1 MRLTFS
7 GSAVRGRVSPP
18 ASKSHTHRAFFLSS
32 LANGKSLITNP
43 LLSADTL
50 STLNS
55 IRSIGASVW
64 KGCSGIQITGG
75 NLHPPTV
82 EVDTE
87 NSGTTMRLLAGIS
100 SMFSDRVTIT
110 GDDSLK
116 KRPMS
121 ELLNALG
128 QMGVECSSDE
138 GYPPVTVKGP
148 NHGGDV
154 SIDGNISSQYISSL
168 MIVAPMLDRDTKI
181 TIRGGLVSR
190 PYLDITSHMMSLFG
204 ADVNI
209 EDHEIVI
216 RNGGYSPCNYSVPAD
231 FSSAAFPLVAG
242 ALAGT
247 VSVTGMDLDDP
258 QGDKE
263 IVNILRGAGASISVD
278 KDTVTSERGELR
290 GMDLDIGDNPDL
302 FPILA
307 VLFSTADG
315 TTRLYGA
322 PQLRFK
328 ESDRIDTTV
337 RMLRTIGA
345 DIEGTD
351 DGCIIHGV
359 RKLKGGEIDNAND
372 HRIMMA
378 AAVASLVSESPITM
392 NNAECCS
399 VSYPMFPDHMRRL
412 GMSVI

>member
-1 MRLTFS
+1 MRTTFS
-7 GSAVRGRVSPP
+7 GSAVRGTVSPP

-43 LLSADTL
+43 LISADTL

-55 IRSIGASVW
+55 VRSIGASVW

-75 NLHPPTV
+75 NLHAPDK
-82 EVDTE
+82 EIDTE
-87 NSGTTMRLLAGIS
+87 NSGTTMRLFTGIS
-100 SMFSDRVTIT
+100 SMFNDKITIT
-110 GDDSLK
+110 GDESLK

-121 ELLNALG
+121 ELLNALD
-128 QMGVECSSDE
+128 QMGVECSSDN

-148 NHGGDV
+148 NHGGNV

-168 MIVAPMLDRDTKI
+168 MIVAPMLDRDTNI
-181 TIRGGLVSR
+181 TIKGDLVSR
-190 PYLDITSHMMSLFG
+190 PYLDITSHMMSLFK
-204 ADVNI
+204 ADVSI
-209 EDHEIVI
+209 TDHRIIVKK
-216 RNGGYSPCNYSVPAD
+216 GGYSPHNYSVPAD

-263 IVNILRGAGASISVD
+263 IVNILRRAGASISIN
-278 KDTVTSERGELR
+278 KDTVTSECKELK
-290 GMDLDIGDNPDL
+290 GMDLNINNIPDL

-322 PQLRFK
+322 PQLKFK
-328 ESDRIDTTV
+328 ESNRIETTV
-337 RMLRTIGA
+337 KMLRTIGA

-351 DGCIIHGV
+351 DGCIIRGV
-359 RKLKGGEIDNAND
+359 KKLKGGEIDNAND

-399 VSYPMFPDHMRRL
+399 ISYPMFHDHMKKL